1 MYDLYLLQIMDM
13 LQDVPEDIRR
23 ENIILTD
30 TPTPQGLAQEAS
42 EKSRRRPKKSCRRR
56 LVLQVHV
63 IEFQGKMFLV
73 CAFVCLGRPNDT
85 A

>member
-1 MYDLYLLQIMDM
+1 MDM

-23 ENIILTD
+23 EKIILTD